1 MAPEVFETKYPDGSH
16 FKVSDSYCRLFLRS
30 TMEWSERKATR
41 AAQHLPKNW
50 EDVCERAALRRAY
63 VIKKEDIP
71 AELIVNSDQTGI
83 VYNPGAKLTWA
94 PRGSS
99 QVSVIGADEKR
110 AFTALLAMSLSGTLL
125 ATQCVYVG
133 ATDVSCP
140 SLNAPKYAEC
150 AAANF
155 RHVPSKS
162 GNHWSNLGTMK
173 DFVIYI
179 LDPYFAEEKQRL
191 GLPPDQKSLWIL
203 DVWSVQ
209 RSKAWRDWMR
219 INYPNIILD
228 FIPGGCTGVSQP
240 LDVGI
245 NRPFKAAYHAHVV
258 ETLVAQMDRGEEV
271 HFDTHIGPLRD
282 ASVAW
287 LWAGYQVINNPVL
300 VKKVRLNLYKGYHSH
315 ERQAFALCKVRE
327 WDLSYETLTSPQI
340 RARLRKEEA
349 EETEFWR
356 ELQENKADKYLP
368 PEGKEVTE
376 DVVDEEEGPDDS
388 DISPAAVV
396 ADVTASKR
404 RRGRVARK
412 SDGSGLRSMAL
423 ADDFEMV
430 LEPVA
435 SEATGSAEE
444 TKEGRPKRAKKPNQ
458 HYLGPGWLYH
468 DDEDD
473 SDVEPEE

>member
-1 MAPEVFETKYPDGSH
+1 
-16 FKVSDSYCRLFLRS
+16 
-30 TMEWSERKATR
+30 
-41 AAQHLPKNW
+41 
-50 EDVCERAALRRAY
+50 
-63 VIKKEDIP
+63 
-71 AELIVNSDQTGI
+71 
-83 VYNPGAKLTWA
+83 
-94 PRGSS
+94 
-99 QVSVIGADEKR
+99 
-110 AFTALLAMSLSGTLL
+110 
-125 ATQCVYVG
+125 
-133 ATDVSCP
+133 
-140 SLNAPKYAEC
+140 
-150 AAANF
+150 
-155 RHVPSKS
+155 
-162 GNHWSNLGTMK
+162 
-173 DFVIYI
+173 
-179 LDPYFAEEKQRL
+179 
-191 GLPPDQKSLWIL
+191 
-203 DVWSVQ
+203 
-209 RSKAWRDWMR
+209 
-219 INYPNIILD
+219 
-228 FIPGGCTGVSQP
+228 
-240 LDVGI
+240 
-245 NRPFKAAYHAHVV
+245 
-258 ETLVAQMDRGEEV
+258 MDRGEEL

-396 ADVTASKR
+396 ADVTAGKKK
-404 RRGRVARK
+404 RGRVARK
-412 SDGSGLRSMAL
+412 SDGSGLRSTAL
-423 ADDFEMV
+423 ADNFEMV

-435 SEATGSAEE
+435 SEVTGSAEE
-444 TKEGRPKRAKKPNQ
+444 AKEGRPKRAKKPNQ